1 MGEASS
7 SSGLIK
13 TADEEVVFH
22 KEYYITAA
30 VGTLRYLQNVLKLCS
45 ENKTLKTESASFN
58 VQLKSTRFVRF
69 S

>member
-7 SSGLIK
+7 SRGLIK

-22 KEYYITAA
+22 KEYITAA